1 MPTFHPDLK
10 KARFL
15 PRSLMGPRSL
25 PLIRWLSARA
35 LRRGAAIAQSMTVSA
50 SASVRLFGWQRVNPA
65 NPTPAVLWI
74 HGGGLIMGNAVQ
86 DHLYCEQ
93 VANELGV
100 AVASVEYR
108 LAPEDPFPAG
118 LDDCFAAL
126 HWLAAQP
133 GIDPARIAV
142 AGGSAGGNLAAALAV
157 RARDE
162 GGVKPCFQLLLYP
175 MLDDR
180 TVLRSDLDRS
190 SMRMWSPKANQFGWN
205 SYLMGKAGGVA
216 VPALAAP
223 ARAEDLSGLPPAW
236 IGVGGSDLFHDEDV
250 AYALRLQEAGVEC
263 ALDVVPG
270 GYHAFD
276 VIEGSA
282 PVSQRF
288 IAAQIAAP
296 RGGLG
301 LYPQ

>member
-15 PRSLMGPRSL
+15 PRSVMGPRSL
-25 PLIRWLSARA
+25 PVVRWLSVRGEHRA
-35 LRRGAAIAQSMTVSA
+35 NAADPATKVSA
-50 SASVRLFGWQRVNPA
+50 TASVRRFGWKQVDPA
-65 NPTPAVLWI
+65 KPTPAVLWI
-74 HGGGLIMGNAVQ
+74 HGGGLIMGNSVQ
-86 DHLYCEQ
+86 DRAYCEQ
-93 VANELGV
+93 VADELGV
-100 AVASVEYR
+100 AVASVGYR
-108 LAPEDPFPAG
+108 LAPEDPFPAA
-118 LDDCFAAL
+118 LDDCAAAL
-126 HWLAAQP
+126 QWLAVQP
-133 GIDPARIAV
+133 GIDPTRIAV
-142 AGGSAGGNLAAALAV
+142 AGGSAGGNLAAALAL

-162 GGVKPCFQLLLYP
+162 GGVQPCFQLLLYP

-190 SMRMWSPKANQFGWN
+190 AMRMWSPKANRFGWD

-216 VPALAAP
+216 VPELAAP

-250 AYALRLQEAGVEC
+250 AYALRLQEAGVDC
-263 ALDVVPG
+263 TLDVVPG

-276 VIEGSA
+276 VIERNT

-288 IAAQIAAP
+288 IAAQLAAL
-296 RGGLG
+296 RVGLG
-301 LYPQ
+301 LDL